1 MTVIATQLTR
11 KQMVP
16 TSVLVNQDLGEMGKT
31 NVKVRNKTRLKTQN
45 QFGKNQIY
53 ICIFLFNLLLR
64 YR

>member
-1 MTVIATQLTR
+1 MTVIATQLAK

-16 TSVLVNQDLGEMGKT
+16 TSVLVNQDLGEMEKT
-31 NVKVRNKTRLKTQN
+31 NVKVRNKTRFKTQN

-64 YR
+64 SR

>member
-1 MTVIATQLTR
+1 MTVIATQLAK

-16 TSVLVNQDLGEMGKT
+16 TSVLVNQDLGEMEKT

-45 QFGKNQIY
+45 PFGKNQIY

-64 YR
+64 Y

>member
-1 MTVIATQLTR
+1 MTVIATQLAK

-16 TSVLVNQDLGEMGKT
+16 TSVLVNQDLGEMEKT

-45 QFGKNQIY
+45 QLEKNQIY

-64 YR
+64 SR

>member
-1 MTVIATQLTR
+1 MTVIATQLAK

-16 TSVLVNQDLGEMGKT
+16 TSVLVNQDLGEMEKT

>member
-1 MTVIATQLTR
+1 MTVIATQLAK

-16 TSVLVNQDLGEMGKT
+16 TSVLVNQDLGEMEKT

-45 QFGKNQIY
+45 QFGKNQIH

-64 YR
+64 SR

>member
-1 MTVIATQLTR
+1 MIIIATQLAK

-16 TSVLVNQDLGEMGKT
+16 TSVLVNQDLGEMEKT

-53 ICIFLFNLLLR
+53 IYIFLFNLLLR
-64 YR
+64 SR

>member
-1 MTVIATQLTR
+1 MTVIATQLAK

-16 TSVLVNQDLGEMGKT
+16 TSVLVNQDLGEMEKT

-53 ICIFLFNLLLR
+53 IYIFLFNLLLR
-64 YR
+64 SR

>member
-1 MTVIATQLTR
+1 MTVIATQLAK
-11 KQMVP
+11 KQMVL
-16 TSVLVNQDLGEMGKT
+16 TSVLVNQDLGEMEKT

-64 YR
+64 SR

>member
-1 MTVIATQLTR
+1 MTVIATQLAK

-16 TSVLVNQDLGEMGKT
+16 TSVLVNQDLGEMEKT

-64 YR
+64 SR

>member
-1 MTVIATQLTR
+1 MTVIATQLAK

-16 TSVLVNQDLGEMGKT
+16 TSVLVNQDLGEMEKT

-45 QFGKNQIY
+45 QFVKNQIY

-64 YR
+64 SR

>member
-1 MTVIATQLTR
+1 MIVIATQLAK

-16 TSVLVNQDLGEMGKT
+16 TSVLVNQDLGEMEKT

-53 ICIFLFNLLLR
+53 IYIFLFNLLLR
-64 YR
+64 SR

>member
-1 MTVIATQLTR
+1 MTVIATQLAK

-16 TSVLVNQDLGEMGKT
+16 TSVLVNQDLGEMEKT

-53 ICIFLFNLLLR
+53 IFIFLFNLLLR
-64 YR
+64 SR

>member
-1 MTVIATQLTR
+1 MTVIATQLAK

-16 TSVLVNQDLGEMGKT
+16 TSVLVNQDLGEMEQT

-45 QFGKNQIY
+45 QLEKNQIY

-64 YR
+64 SR

>member
-16 TSVLVNQDLGEMGKT
+16 TSVLVNQDLGEMRKT